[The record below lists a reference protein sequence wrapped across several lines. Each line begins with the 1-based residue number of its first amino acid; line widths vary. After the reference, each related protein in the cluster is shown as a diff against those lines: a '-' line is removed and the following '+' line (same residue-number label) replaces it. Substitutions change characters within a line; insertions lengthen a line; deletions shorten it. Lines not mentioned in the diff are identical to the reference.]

1 MSNQIIFY
9 IMGISGGLFVLI
21 LIAYFIMRSTLNRS
35 DIKRIQQLREG
46 TRQKKFTSDILYQ
59 KLYIYFIKIPFLNRY
74 VRKLRRRLEII
85 NVDDEYLTRRQTA
98 KIMLN
103 AILIIVPL
111 TIFII
116 VLTYSDKLLLAI
128 LLLFEVFLIE
138 TIMSGMVDKLDTK
151 LLKQQ
156 IGFFAEIRHAYH
168 EYNMVEEAIY
178 EVSQNDQ
185 LEISRQ
191 GEKIYEILISD
202 DPETELEKYY
212 DIAPNSY
219 LKEFAGISYL
229 TKEFG
234 DRTDSNGASLY
245 LKNLNNITE
254 EMQLEILKREK
265 LDYVFQSLSV
275 ISLVPVLCMEP
286 LKNWAVSNFA
296 FTASFYNGKLGFIVQ
311 LLLIVVTFICYLLTR
326 KLKDNGSTASEYKD
340 PNNTWQVKAYKNP
353 IIKKVV
359 DLFIPKKG
367 TKEYKKDINLLK
379 DAASKQKMETFYIN
393 RITICISVFF
403 VSLILFAQIHNV
415 AIDYI
420 YENPTSEYNILGTM
434 SESQEQEARNLTA
447 QDNYFLDRL
456 KGREVTV
463 EQIKAELMSSQYY
476 EDATDEEIQAA
487 AERIDGKL
495 KVVNKE
501 YLKWFEWLLAC
512 VFATAGYFAPKWMLM
527 FQKIMRKLEIENEV
541 MQFQT
546 IILMLMKIERVN
558 VEMILEWLE
567 RYSNI
572 FREPITRCVNNY
584 EAGAWEALEELKN
597 EINFEQMIRIVEGLQ
612 SAVEKIPINEA
623 FDELDNEREYYQEK
637 RKESNERLIKRK
649 GMIGKA
655 IGFTPMVGLF
665 VGYLIV
671 PLVVIGLFSMTDTFN
686 TVSTMM

>member
-1 MSNQIIFY
+1 
-9 IMGISGGLFVLI
+9 MGISGGLFVLI

-35 DIKRIQQLREG
+35 DVKRIQQLREG

-103 AILIIVPL
+103 ATLIIVPL

-116 VLTYSDKLLLAI
+116 ILTYSDTLLLAI

-138 TIMSGMVDKLDTK
+138 TIMGGMVDKLDTK

-265 LDYVFQSLSV
+265 IDYVFQSLSV
-275 ISLVPVLCMEP
+275 ISLVPILCMEP

-296 FTASFYNGKLGFIVQ
+296 FTSSFYNGKLGFIIQ
-311 LLLIVVTFICYLLTR
+311 LILVLVTFICYILTR
-326 KLKDNGSTASEYKD
+326 KLKDNIKT
-340 PNNTWQVKAYKNP
+340 Q
-353 IIKKVV
+353 II
-359 DLFIPKKG
+359 
-367 TKEYKKDINLLK
+367 
-379 DAASKQKMETFYIN
+379 
-393 RITICISVFF
+393 
-403 VSLILFAQIHNV
+403 H
-415 AIDYI
+415 
-420 YENPTSEYNILGTM
+420 
-434 SESQEQEARNLTA
+434 
-447 QDNYFLDRL
+447 
-456 KGREVTV
+456 
-463 EQIKAELMSSQYY
+463 
-476 EDATDEEIQAA
+476 
-487 AERIDGKL
+487 GK
-495 KVVNKE
+495 
-501 YLKWFEWLLAC
+501 
-512 VFATAGYFAPKWMLM
+512 
-527 FQKIMRKLEIENEV
+527 
-541 MQFQT
+541 
-546 IILMLMKIERVN
+546 
-558 VEMILEWLE
+558 
-567 RYSNI
+567 
-572 FREPITRCVNNY
+572 
-584 EAGAWEALEELKN
+584 
-597 EINFEQMIRIVEGLQ
+597 
-612 SAVEKIPINEA
+612 
-623 FDELDNEREYYQEK
+623 
-637 RKESNERLIKRK
+637 
-649 GMIGKA
+649 
-655 IGFTPMVGLF
+655 
-665 VGYLIV
+665 
-671 PLVVIGLFSMTDTFN
+671 
-686 TVSTMM
+686 